1 MPFGTFFVLVLSED
15 KIMCVWHIFMVI
27 PPHESF
33 KCGQTQ
39 MFHPKSLNYYT
50 FRKPLMQLLKF
61 RLPMIYC
68 LIKRITCCV
77 LTHFHRNNF
86 ILGRKKGVPKI
97 LDEKKK
103 IKNIVNEN

>member
-1 MPFGTFFVLVLSED
+1 
-15 KIMCVWHIFMVI
+15 
-27 PPHESF
+27 
-33 KCGQTQ
+33 
-39 MFHPKSLNYYT
+39 
-50 FRKPLMQLLKF
+50 
-61 RLPMIYC
+61 MIYC

-103 IKNIVNEN
+103 IKNIVNENWILKKKLWRGYSIYRNC